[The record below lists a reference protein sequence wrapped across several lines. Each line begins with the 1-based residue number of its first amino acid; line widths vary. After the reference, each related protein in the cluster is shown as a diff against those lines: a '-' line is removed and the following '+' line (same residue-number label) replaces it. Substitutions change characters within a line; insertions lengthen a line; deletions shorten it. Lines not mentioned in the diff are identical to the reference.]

1 MRLWKERDSIVGAGN
16 FHPEH
21 GVFVFKFLNPC
32 PIIAKTSISAMDVHV
47 YRICGSE
54 AAKDYVLQMAL
65 QSRFRKT
72 LYACSSVIQS
82 LSQHEPLQM
91 SSTLVWT
98 AVFLAVLW
106 VRQEPLGTRAWSGK
120 YPNCSSDSLVLLD
133 KGRSK
138 HHRFISSTQNQLV
151 RFSTSFHFMKTT

>member
-32 PIIAKTSISAMDVHV
+32 PIVAKTSISAMDVHV
-47 YRICGSE
+47 YRVCGFE
-54 AAKDYVLQMAL
+54 AAKHYVLQMAL

-72 LYACSSVIQS
+72 SYACSSVIQS
-82 LSQHEPLQM
+82 LSQHEPLQT
-91 SSTLVWT
+91 SSTLVWM

-106 VRQEPLGTRAWSGK
+106 VRQDPWAQEHGVGNIPTVVVTASSSWTREGANITDLFLPHK
-120 YPNCSSDSLVLLD
+120 
-133 KGRSK
+133 
-138 HHRFISSTQNQLV
+138 ISW
-151 RFSTSFHFMKTT
+151 